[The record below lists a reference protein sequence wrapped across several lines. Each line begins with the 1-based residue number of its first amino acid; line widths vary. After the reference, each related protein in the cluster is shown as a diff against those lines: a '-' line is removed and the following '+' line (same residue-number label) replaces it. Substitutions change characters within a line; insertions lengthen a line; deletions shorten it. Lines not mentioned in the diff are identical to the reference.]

1 MNTKQIPT
9 WPSGIRRNAVWGA
22 VALAILAALG
32 YLLISLHVL
41 AIGEFTGDEG
51 PAGFFYVAAAFY
63 LASGLLILT
72 RRRWLWLAGAL
83 FNALVILFFIQMYA
97 SRPDVLFSPGGMVTK
112 IAQLGLEGLLIYLIF
127 SYHGRQR
134 VNTAKSGAS
143 Q

>member
-9 WPSGIRRNAVWGA
+9 WPSGIRRKAVWGA
-22 VALAILAALG
+22 VALAIMGRNGISPDLPVKCSPLANLQRRR
-32 YLLISLHVL
+32 
-41 AIGEFTGDEG
+41 TG
-51 PAGFFYVAAAFY
+51 GFFYVAAAFY